1 MKTFIL
7 QNLTGKKVLLF
18 FIFTNIVYAF
28 MLLVSIPY
36 VMKYSEGMKLL
47 DMLPTGYT
55 YDYVTNLWEKLGE
68 EGQSAYLYYQLP
80 IDMVYP
86 ALFAIS
92 YSLILSYFLN
102 KMSQFST
109 FYGLVFIPVFAGVMD
124 YLENVGLISMLISQP
139 TTILVQL
146 TSGFSVLKS
155 MSTTLYFVIL
165 MIVLLCVLFQ
175 FIKQQFLIQKQH

>member
-1 MKTFIL
+1 
-7 QNLTGKKVLLF
+7 
-18 FIFTNIVYAF
+18 
-28 MLLVSIPY
+28 
-36 VMKYSEGMKLL
+36 
-47 DMLPTGYT
+47 
-55 YDYVTNLWEKLGE
+55 
-68 EGQSAYLYYQLP
+68 
-80 IDMVYP
+80 
-86 ALFAIS
+86 
-92 YSLILSYFLN
+92 
-102 KMSQFST
+102 MSQFST